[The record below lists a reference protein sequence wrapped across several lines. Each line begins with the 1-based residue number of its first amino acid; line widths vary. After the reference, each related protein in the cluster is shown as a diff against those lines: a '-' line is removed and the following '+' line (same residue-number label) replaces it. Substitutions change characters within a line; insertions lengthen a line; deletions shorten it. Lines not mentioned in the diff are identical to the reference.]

1 MLSVHS
7 DSPNNS
13 PKCHGSHRHVG
24 EGALDDSD
32 SSESNHAV
40 REAGEGGEASSD
52 EESGLMPL
60 ISPYL
65 SARVVVPATP
75 SPLSH
80 VAVQR
85 QWTED
90 EEEGYGDGDEASP
103 SPGSTDTDSSSS
115 SSSGSDG
122 GEGSVR
128 RKKKSLSLS
137 RRTSRSKS
145 HSRSLTVA
153 SLAVS
158 SMLQQVRKL
167 PLVHHESKGSIR
179 TVSGG
184 DPEQDVREESVV
196 DMAATAAAAGKHDKQ
211 FSPESRK
218 THRSHAVSME
228 LVVNAAVEE
237 VEPKVVESPKRG
249 ERMSDKRRLRIVA
262 EEAKF
267 RQMGWDT
274 LRDMFGRF
282 SDKGEVQ
289 MCAMLSVVATKEL
302 RVEKWRIARFLESY
316 LSLFSSVIFYEP
328 IWD

>member
-1 MLSVHS
+1 MSSVHS
-7 DSPNNS
+7 DSPNDNQKS
-13 PKCHGSHRHVG
+13 HGSHRHVG

-32 SSESNHAV
+32 SSESDRAV
-40 REAGEGGEASSD
+40 REAGEGGEALSD
-52 EESGLMPL
+52 EESGLKPL
-60 ISPYL
+60 ISPYP

-90 EEEGYGDGDEASP
+90 EGDGDGDDASP

-115 SSSGSDG
+115 RSSDSDG
-122 GEGSVR
+122 VGGSVR
-128 RKKKSLSLS
+128 RKKKSPSLS

-145 HSRSLTVA
+145 RSRSSTVA

-158 SMLQQVRKL
+158 SMLQQVRKP

-179 TVSGG
+179 TVTGG

-196 DMAATAAAAGKHDKQ
+196 DIVAAAAAVGKHDKH

-218 THRSHAVSME
+218 THRSHAVSMDMA
-228 LVVNAAVEE
+228 VNAAVEE
-237 VEPKVVESPKRG
+237 VEPKVVESPEKG

-282 SDKGEVQ
+282 SDEGDVQ
-289 MCAMLSVVATKEL
+289 MCAMLSVVAPNEL
-302 RVEKWRIARFLESY
+302 RVKKWRIARFLESY
-316 LSLFSSVIFYEP
+316 LGLFSSVLCYES